1 MKLYVNDG
9 AVFAA
14 NVNLSQAAKKAK
26 SLKYV
31 ETVEEGE
38 NLIAQ
43 LLGHRDFFE
52 VRHLA
57 KKGAAS
63 RNIAHL
69 DEFAIYDLLHKK
81 SVTKGEPFPSDLPR
95 QFNRPWKDQALQLL
109 DVALANCKPDELDFV
124 ALMGS
129 PGSGKTILAKAH
141 SLKTRGYFIDADLY
155 AWWAKL
161 SPPRNVAPANYLDRP
176 AKTPTTTGTNARFVA
191 AREWQATGMDQ
202 RTEAKASGV
211 FRVPELGFPM
221 DEIEVMESNSPARAL
236 VRSSPTV
243 IAFGSLDAVQKALD
257 NAWHAYMGDP
267 AKTARLNWGVAHVV
281 CLDDMTT
288 HTLRRKSG

>member
-81 SVTKGEPFPSDLPR
+81 SVTKGEPFPRDLPR

-109 DVALANCKPDELDFV
+109 DVAPVSYTHLTL
-124 ALMGS
+124 
-129 PGSGKTILAKAH
+129 
-141 SLKTRGYFIDADLY
+141 
-155 AWWAKL
+155 
-161 SPPRNVAPANYLDRP
+161 
-176 AKTPTTTGTNARFVA
+176 PTTPYV
-191 AREWQATGMDQ
+191 
-202 RTEAKASGV
+202 
-211 FRVPELGFPM
+211 
-221 DEIEVMESNSPARAL
+221 
-236 VRSSPTV
+236 
-243 IAFGSLDAVQKALD
+243 
-257 NAWHAYMGDP
+257 
-267 AKTARLNWGVAHVV
+267 
-281 CLDDMTT
+281 
-288 HTLRRKSG
+288 